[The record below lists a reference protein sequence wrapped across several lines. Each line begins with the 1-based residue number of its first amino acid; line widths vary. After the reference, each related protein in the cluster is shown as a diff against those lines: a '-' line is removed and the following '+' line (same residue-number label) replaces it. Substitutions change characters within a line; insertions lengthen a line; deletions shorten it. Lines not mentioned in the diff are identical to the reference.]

1 MTNKLVLIMML
12 ITGLL
17 FMSCEQN
24 IIGPSK
30 GTTSVVIKLNNSGT
44 GQHHHLFFEN
54 ENTMSKGNLQ
64 KLMKTNTYDEVKLVV
79 LDMTRFKSYEEFLN
93 YWYNSGA
100 GYQLLDTTKLD
111 PTKDIWDNDV
121 LLLKKY
127 TGDAYEYIGDYSFTV
142 SDSIAKGT
150 VYVNPG
156 LNYYFYAF
164 RENGKTGWFDGNY
177 ITIVPD
183 SVNTIVLNTGSGT
196 GMLYGYVKDATN
208 DNPLGGASVVLR
220 LNSTNIGT
228 ATTGSNG
235 YYSFSGIGAGDYILT
250 ASLTN
255 YIAATYPVSIASGE
269 QKTFDISLA
278 PQSSSVQFRIVL
290 TWGSSPS
297 DLDAHLKK
305 GLYDIYFSNK
315 GSDTLPPYATLDV
328 DKTQGYGPETISIY
342 NLNNDSCKYY
352 VNNYS
357 GETDIIQSQAQVKI
371 YSGSALLKSYLVPT
385 SGSGLYWYV
394 FDISPSG
401 TITDRN
407 YITSNQPSPAK
418 FILKRKE

>member
-1 MTNKLVLIMML
+1 
-12 ITGLL
+12 
-17 FMSCEQN
+17 MSN
-24 IIGPSK
+24 
-30 GTTSVVIKLNNSGT
+30 
-44 GQHHHLFFEN
+44 
-54 ENTMSKGNLQ
+54 GNLQ
-64 KLMKTNTYDEVKLVV
+64 KLMKTNTYDEVKLVM

-220 LNSTNIGT
+220 LNSTTIGT

-235 YYSFSGIGAGDYILT
+235 YYSFSGIDAGDYILT

-278 PQSSSVQFRIVL
+278 PQSSSVQYRIVL

-297 DLDAHLKK
+297 DLDAHLQK

-315 GSDTLPPYATLDV
+315 GSDTLPPYAILDV

-385 SGSGLYWYV
+385 SGSGLNWYV

-407 YITSNQPSPAK
+407 YITSNQPSLAK
-418 FILKRKE
+418 FMLKRKK